1 MRRHLLSVVVILL
14 TVPVFGQTRA
24 MWRTAADVREGM
36 PGTVVGT
43 ASNVDDARN
52 QVQLTS
58 DDDRYGRITIVTDSL
73 STQYNGFGDVIGGKP
88 EIFLGSKGF
97 ANLREGDRL
106 EVRGVGRGNSE
117 VRADQITLLGRSVP
131 ASQTGVGETRSPS
144 SVSTP
149 AIGNAATV
157 YGQIEGVVRQI
168 NVADNRIVVETDRRE
183 IFNVRTTNNTP
194 VRYRGDTYQ
203 IGNLE
208 VGDRI
213 RVQPDGSSTSGREMR
228 ARSIEVLQS
237 VQEGTGA
244 RVSSV
249 TGRVTRV
256 DRSADTARLDTGRG
270 EVRVDMSRAYDSSGR
285 RVRAA
290 DLKVGDR
297 VDISGSYGSS
307 SEVFAATTIR
317 FNEDVFAPPS
327 DQTNQS
333 GPNNYGSELVTVTVS
348 GTVISTL
355 QDSPTLDVKER
366 ATGRI
371 VPLHLTEDFAVRTK
385 SGGYTSADK
394 LNVNDNVLV
403 KAFRDGDG
411 NYIAQTIRL
420 R

>member
-1 MRRHLLSVVVILL
+1 V
-14 TVPVFGQTRA
+14 
-24 MWRTAADVREGM
+24 
-36 PGTVVGT
+36 
-43 ASNVDDARN
+43 
-52 QVQLTS
+52 
-58 DDDRYGRITIVTDSL
+58 
-73 STQYNGFGDVIGGKP
+73 STQYNGFGDVINGKP

-117 VRADQITLLGRSVP
+117 VRADQITLVGRSVP

-194 VRYRGDTYQ
+194 VRYHSDTYQ

-213 RVQPDGSSTSGREMR
+213 RVQPDGSSTSGREVR

-256 DRSADTARLDTGRG
+256 DRAADMARVDTGRG
-270 EVRVDMSRAYDSSGR
+270 EVRVDMSRANDSSGR

-290 DLKVGDR
+290 DLKVDDR
-297 VDISGSYGSS
+297 VDISGNYGSS
-307 SEVFAATTIR
+307 SDVFTATTVR

-327 DQTNQS
+327 DQTNQG
-333 GPNNYGSELVTVTVS
+333 GPDNYGPELVTVTVS
-348 GTVISTL
+348 GTVIGTL
-355 QDSPTLDVKER
+355 QDSPTLDVKEK

-371 VPLHLTEDFAVRTK
+371 VPVHVTEDFAVRTK
-385 SGGYTSADK
+385 SGSYTSADK

-403 KAFRDGDG
+403 KAFRDADG